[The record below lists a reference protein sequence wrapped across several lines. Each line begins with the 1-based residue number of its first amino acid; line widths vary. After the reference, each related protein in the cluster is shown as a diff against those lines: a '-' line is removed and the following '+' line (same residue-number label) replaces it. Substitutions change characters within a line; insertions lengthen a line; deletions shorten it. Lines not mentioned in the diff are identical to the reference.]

1 LSDTLFAKKRVRAA
15 QLERVGEIPVPPKYG
30 NPDFA
35 KATYWKLRGK
45 LDVPKERWISYPGA
59 ERAGD
64 DSLLIAW
71 AGWDHLQQAQ
81 ALAEYFIDARDNQA
95 FPPARLKPLLAG
107 LADLI
112 PWLKQWHNTVDPD
125 LGMGL
130 GDYFAGFL
138 EENCRSLEIT
148 VKDADGA
155 RFGK

>member
-1 LSDTLFAKKRVRAA
+1 MKEKIRKA
-15 QLERVGEIPVPPKYG
+15 QREQVGDIPVPPKYASA
-30 NPDFA
+30 DFL

-45 LDVPKERWISYPGA
+45 LDVPKERWVSYPGA

-71 AGWDHLQQAQ
+71 AGWDQLQQAM
-81 ALAEYFIDARDNQA
+81 ALAEYYIDARDNQGYQEE
-95 FPPARLKPLLAG
+95 RLKPLLAG

-112 PWLKQWHNTVDPD
+112 PWLKQWHNASDPN

-138 EENCRSLEIT
+138 DEQCRGLGMT
-148 VKDADGA
+148 VDNVQQA
-155 RFGK
+155 RLNP